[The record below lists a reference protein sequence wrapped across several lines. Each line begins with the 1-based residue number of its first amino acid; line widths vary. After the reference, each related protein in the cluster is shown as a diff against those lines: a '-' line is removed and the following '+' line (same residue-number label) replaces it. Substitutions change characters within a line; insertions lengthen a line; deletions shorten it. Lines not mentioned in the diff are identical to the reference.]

1 MSLRLVDRCG
11 VDFLGPLLPAVAEIC
26 SDLDPMQEVELPLLK
41 LFCNLWFYIA
51 LFGLAPPIR
60 KAQSTLMLSSMS
72 LASQGTMSGIQALS
86 GPYVWSPEWASA
98 VLCLSQTTPP
108 LVSGL
113 THSILFH

>member
-1 MSLRLVDRCG
+1 
-11 VDFLGPLLPAVAEIC
+11 
-26 SDLDPMQEVELPLLK
+26 
-41 LFCNLWFYIA
+41 
-51 LFGLAPPIR
+51 
-60 KAQSTLMLSSMS
+60 MLSSMS

-98 VLCLSQTTPP
+98 VLRLSQTTPP